1 MTKHILSNCVKHTH
15 SCKSEASLITQLVKE
30 STCNEGDSGSIP
42 GPGRSAGEGIGYPLQ
57 YSWACLAA
65 QLVKDPPAM
74 QETLGLIPG
83 LGRFPGEGKGHPLQ
97 DSGLENPTDNPW
109 GHKESDM
116 TEQLSLHFM

>member
-1 MTKHILSNCVKHTH
+1 
-15 SCKSEASLITQLVKE
+15 
-30 STCNEGDSGSIP
+30 
-42 GPGRSAGEGIGYPLQ
+42 
-57 YSWACLAA
+57 
-65 QLVKDPPAM
+65 M